1 MPFQSGLK
9 QPDFMVPDEIK
20 INPTADINTKLQ
32 NYHISKHSAL
42 ILADELPIEMCA
54 QIQAIKSF
62 LKDAIFHPRHSTLV
76 TAI

>member
-54 QIQAIKSF
+54 QI
-62 LKDAIFHPRHSTLV
+62 
-76 TAI
+76 